1 MIVFLEPSL
10 FFLFLFPLVPLFLS
24 QIAER
29 NVCRIQLE
37 DGKLSVC
44 EGITRMLF
52 TESQTIMKL
61 TNRQIHSMEWI
72 ERDTTTSHFRL
83 CRISILSP
91 FFSLSLSAFLFFRL
105 IFIGSNRSLTLP
117 AIWWFPSLF
126 FASNLHFFHRE
137 REGWTHNFD
146 FFTLSLFLFLPLPFS
161 ERSSVIEVLLL
172 ILKLPFDWRILWL
185 HFVFSRYL
193 SKSAASNKTCGNFNF
208 KSLFNFLSL
217 HTKMSHCQ
225 YWELYK
231 F

>member
-24 QIAER
+24 QIAEW

-44 EGITRMLF
+44 EGITWMLF

-91 FFSLSLSAFLFFRL
+91 FFSLSLSASLYFLFLLFSSFVWYSSGQTVL
-105 IFIGSNRSLTLP
+105 SHS

-137 REGWTHNFD
+137 REKDGLTTLISSLSHSFC
-146 FFTLSLFLFLPLPFS
+146 FSRFLSLK
-161 ERSSVIEVLLL
+161 EVLL
-172 ILKLPFDWRILWL
+172 
-185 HFVFSRYL
+185 
-193 SKSAASNKTCGNFNF
+193 
-208 KSLFNFLSL
+208 
-217 HTKMSHCQ
+217 
-225 YWELYK
+225 
-231 F
+231 